1 MPRPKTTQP
10 SPYKIY
16 EFPDLLIEVRDRKRR
31 LIGRG
36 LHNRQGFVEI
46 TEKILDFA
54 SRDYFKFDPSLSQY
68 INKPDRTRDYLK
80 SAASFARKCELE
92 GIPRETSSLRKRYYY
107 EVLNWIA
114 AVTQAL
120 DAALSGTAVADRT
133 LGIASLSIANLRL
146 D

>member
-16 EFPDLLIEVRDRKRR
+16 EFPDLLIEVRDRKTQP
-31 LIGRG
+31 IGRG

-120 DAALSGTAVADRT
+120 DAALSGTAAADRT
-133 LGIASLSIANLRL
+133 LGIASLSIDNLRL

>member
-16 EFPDLLIEVRDRKRR
+16 EYPDLLIEVRDRKTQP
-31 LIGRG
+31 IGRG

>member
-16 EFPDLLIEVRDRKRR
+16 EFPDLLIEVRDRKTQP
-31 LIGRG
+31 IGRG
-36 LHNRQGFVEI
+36 LHNRQGFTEI
-46 TEKILDFA
+46 TEKILHFA

-120 DAALSGTAVADRT
+120 DAALSGTAAADRT
-133 LGIASLSIANLRL
+133 LGIASLSIDNLRL